1 MADFL
6 NFDAVERGA
15 AQKKITKVNDRTGAP
30 ISSARLNVSGSV
42 HEAWE
47 LDQTSHRLGEN
58 SGMATSL
65 RGTSVI
71 KSEAQLSGKAPKTP
85 GRFGFFAGFPI
96 RFQFP
101 FQKFSKMSSN

>member
-42 HEAWE
+42 HEVRE
-47 LDQTSHRLGEN
+47 LDQTSHRLGGN

-96 RFQFP
+96 RFQF
-101 FQKFSKMSSN
+101 